1 MSIKILYKFSSVFTR
16 IKTLFII
23 QFELFL
29 FRSHKF
35 PPLNF
40 LEERSF
46 PSSLQ
51 DYPSRSN
58 LKRGKSR
65 WSGRKKSARHDR
77 ASASVT
83 TLVQRVNDFSPHPG
97 ERKRVRNEF
106 EARVDRFVIAVDP
119 LFAKRLF
126 LLARLCLLSF
136 CHHPPVPRC
145 SLANSLSRVQ
155 REQPLSLSLP
165 LSLLLLLGFE

>member
-1 MSIKILYKFSSVFTR
+1 MYT
-16 IKTLFII
+16 
-23 QFELFL
+23 
-29 FRSHKF
+29 
-35 PPLNF
+35 NF
-40 LEERSF
+40 L
-46 PSSLQ
+46 L
-51 DYPSRSN
+51 YSRSREEKLDLLYDPKKIIFLSIPN
-58 LKRGKSR
+58 SPNIFLLKSSTKEISFLSPGIVHLDLTYEKIR
-65 WSGRKKSARHDR
+65 WISQRPKKKSARHDR
-77 ASASVT
+77 ASASVA

-145 SLANSLSRVQ
+145 SLANSLSCTERTA
-155 REQPLSLSLP
+155 SLSLFFSSP
-165 LSLLLLLGFE
+165 PRF